1 MTQVERLEA
10 LSGPDR
16 NVDLA
21 ISVAVNY
28 KGVFEGFE
36 AKWSAGGDEIEV
48 ASHKKY
54 MVRGKPKRNKGYLDP
69 AQFVPRYTDSIDA
82 AMTLVPEGW
91 GRMFNQSE
99 NGLHCNVCLA
109 RSYPTNAVVYSEAAT
124 PAIALCIAALRARSA
139 DNG

>member
-1 MTQVERLEA
+1 MTLIERLEA

-16 NVDLA
+16 EVDVEIALA
-21 ISVAVNY
+21 V
-28 KGVFEGFE
+28 E
-36 AKWSAGGDEIEV
+36 WS
-48 ASHKKY
+48 H
-54 MVRGKPKRNKGYLDP
+54 P
-69 AQFVPRYTDSIDA
+69 AQGCTLAKLATVMPVAEIAHEAREHSNSILSQLPRYSASIDA

-124 PAIALCIAALRARSA
+124 PAIALCIASLRARSA

>member
-1 MTQVERLEA
+1 MTLIERLEA
-10 LSGPDR
+10 LSGP
-16 NVDLA
+16 NF
-21 ISVAVNY
+21 AV
-28 KGVFEGFE
+28 EQ
-36 AKWSAGGDEIEV
+36 EI
-48 ASHKKY
+48 
-54 MVRGKPKRNKGYLDP
+54 VRIINPQATRLTMPP
-69 AQFVPRYTDSIDA
+69 AYTASIDA

-124 PAIALCIAALRARSA
+124 PAIALCIASLRARSA